1 MRTHGFP
8 ATMAGP
14 LFLFR
19 DDAPLK
25 AHPTYR
31 AAKAGDAEAAAIL
44 VAALA
49 RPLVEP
55 ARAAFGPAVTY
66 VAPHAREASGDNAI
80 PQVLAG
86 TLALAVGGELDDGI
100 VQSTRVFHTGA
111 NRMERLNSRAEFD
124 GPVHPGSHYVLVD
137 DVTTLGGTLAELADY
152 IQVGGGFVKGV
163 VVMVNASR
171 SDRLQSDPRVVAE
184 LEKRHAEAIRGV
196 FGITPAALT
205 GAEAR
210 YLIGFRSSDEIR
222 SRSFKAR
229 QETGRRLRAKGLG
242 GLGDEAG

>member
-1 MRTHGFP
+1 MRTRGFP
-8 ATMAGP
+8 AGMAPP

-25 AHPTYR
+25 AHPAYR
-31 AAKAGDAEAAAIL
+31 AAKAGDADAAAHL
-44 VAALA
+44 VMDLA
-49 RPLVEP
+49 RPLADQ
-55 ARAAFGPAVTY
+55 ARVIFGPDVIY
-66 VAPHAREASGDNAI
+66 VAPHAVEASGENAI

-86 TLALAVGGELDDGI
+86 TLALAAGSELDNDI
-100 VQSTRVFHTGA
+100 VQATRVFHTGA

-124 GPVHPGSHYVLVD
+124 GPVRFGGRYVLVD
-137 DVTTLGGTLAELADY
+137 DVTTLGGTLAELADH
-152 IQVGGGFVKGV
+152 IQAGGGFVNGI

-171 SDRLQSDPRVVAE
+171 FDRLEPDPFVVAE
-184 LEKRHAEAIRGV
+184 LEKRHADAIREV
-196 FGITPAALT
+196 FGIVPAALT

-210 YLIGFRSSDEIR
+210 YLIGFRSADEIR
-222 SRSFKAR
+222 NRSAKAK